1 MQYIVMFMLCVIAS
15 IADVLTGICKAYA
28 TTGYDSTIMRKGL
41 YGKAV
46 NLTVMA
52 FAIAVEIG
60 LELLGNYYQQEQL
73 AKWTGAITAGFV
85 FGLIVLME
93 SISIAENF
101 AQANPHSRLAKVLAK
116 KLKKIGKD
124 VEKSVESV
132 DNSDTDNS
140 KNPT

>member
-1 MQYIVMFMLCVIAS
+1 MQYIIMFGLCVLAS
-15 IADVLTGICKAYA
+15 IADVVTGICKAYA

-41 YGKAV
+41 YGKAT

-60 LELLGNYYQQEQL
+60 LELLGGYYQQEQL

-85 FGLIVLME
+85 FALIVLME

-101 AQANPHSRLAKVLAK
+101 AQANPKSPLAKILAK
-116 KLKKIGKD
+116 RLKKIGKQIEEESND
-124 VEKSVESV
+124 EKEE
-132 DNSDTDNS
+132 
-140 KNPT
+140 K